1 MSTPDFRSSSG
12 NEAPTTRQALELQM
26 QAVID
31 AFYEEIGGLVTGL
44 LPAGTFDAS
53 SGQFPENSYHGT
65 FYFVSVPGSVD
76 GEVFAVGDWLVPL
89 VDEASTS
96 TFTGQWV
103 RGDYSKIVPP
113 IYRDVLSL
121 RSSQEAAR
129 GAGAIWKTTSGFRYL
144 EVASDAKEVDYHL
157 TTESSAPVKLAY
169 QPDQEVN
176 ILALGSLEDGGDI
189 SRTMRRAAAAFPG
202 KILRLP
208 PGSYSAATPLEL
220 GDLDRSLIRAEGA
233 HIRVEEDI
241 PFVRVAPPEWEAVQ
255 KIAPV
260 EAKDYWGARKTITCQ
275 DGSAYKHGDFVKLV
289 SDDKMA
295 STRPGTWG
303 QDYRMGFMAVVA
315 EIRGNSLILDRPIP
329 PSWGLVRNPSVGRL
343 PRRRLHWKGGVIGY
357 ESGHEARWTGNAM
370 ILYGISDLQIDVE
383 IEHAYNAAIRALGC
397 FEPRITAV
405 GRDLRNDQ
413 DNGQYG
419 YLVSDGGQG
428 ANIKVIA
435 GRNRHA
441 YTTSQAAVEEDSSSL
456 LGYGPACFAQV
467 TGQSHGNTQAGFDT
481 HHGSAWI
488 SFNDCIVS
496 GGADGGGQFV
506 FRGVGHRLVNG
517 RGFNGKNG
525 ILIFSEKGVSSLT
538 RDIDII
544 SSNIDV
550 DDNALRVEHA
560 HANIENC
567 TFRSRKYAN
576 AVSVDRGELK
586 IRGYTKIQPGGPSEK
601 DQRCAIE
608 VINGTLDAR
617 GTEIEVELSEVP
629 RGANNYGVVY
639 VGGGLGSTLTGGTWR
654 VTNDTPLTAFLYSD
668 RFAGRHKIGG
678 GDLKIITERNDIY
691 PDGTMMEIGAFRSGF
706 TASWKWRSEAGGA
719 SSGYIHSF
727 VGTHGFSPQWFN
739 RGDAT
744 VCWSVSSDGQY
755 ELGALP
761 YGTFVGQ
768 QLIIACDS
776 GKLTLKHGTEFNSQ
790 LGGTDIVLTQGTG
803 LSLLWNGSVWLR
815 VAM

>member
-12 NEAPTTRQALELQM
+12 NEAPTTRQALEAQM
-26 QAVID
+26 QSVID

-44 LPAGTFDAS
+44 LPTGTFDAS
-53 SGQFPENSYHGT
+53 SGQFPESSYHGT
-65 FYFVSVPGSVD
+65 FYFVSVPGTVD
-76 GEVFAVGDWLVPL
+76 GEAFAVGDWLVPL
-89 VDEASTS
+89 VDEASTT
-96 TFTGQWV
+96 TFAGQWV
-103 RGDYSKIVPP
+103 RGDYSKIMPP
-113 IYRDVLSL
+113 VYRDVLSL
-121 RSSQEAAR
+121 SSSQEAAR
-129 GAGAIWKTTSGFRYL
+129 GPGAIWKTMNGFRYL
-144 EVASDAKEVDYHL
+144 EVASDAPEVDYHL
-157 TTESSAPVKLAY
+157 TTAPPAPVKLAY

-176 ILALGSLEDGGDI
+176 ILALRSLEDGGDI

-208 PGSYSAATPLEL
+208 PGPYSAATPLEL

-241 PFVRVAPPEWEAVQ
+241 PFVRVAPPEWEALQ

-260 EAKDYWGARKTITCQ
+260 EAKGYWGARKTITCQ
-275 DGSAYKHGDFVKLV
+275 DGSAYKPGDLVKLV

-295 STRPGTWG
+295 STRPGTRG
-303 QDYRMGFMAVVA
+303 EDYRMGFMAVVA
-315 EIRGNSLILDRPIP
+315 EIRGNSLIFDRPLP
-329 PSWGLVRNPSVGRL
+329 PSWGLIRNPRVGRL

-357 ESGHEARWTGNAM
+357 ESGHEKRWTGHAM
-370 ILYGISDLQIDVE
+370 ILHGISDLQVEVE
-383 IEHAYNAAIRALGC
+383 IEHAYNAAVRALGC

-419 YLVSDGGQG
+419 YLVSDGSQG
-428 ANIKVIA
+428 ANIKVMA
-435 GRNRHA
+435 GMNRHA
-441 YTTSQAAVEEDSSSL
+441 YTTSQAAVEENSSSL
-456 LGYGPACFAQV
+456 LGYGPACLAQV

-496 GGADGGGQFV
+496 GGTDGGGQFV

-525 ILIFSEKGVSSLT
+525 ILIFSEKGVSSPT
-538 RDIDII
+538 RDINII

-576 AVSVDRGELK
+576 AVSIELGHLK
-586 IRGYTKIQPGGPSEK
+586 IRGHTKIQPGGPSKK
-601 DQRCAIE
+601 DRRRTID

-617 GTEIEVELSEVP
+617 GAEIEVELSEVP
-629 RGANNYGVVY
+629 RDAKNYGVVY
-639 VGGGLGSTLTGGTWR
+639 VGGSFGSTLTGGTWR
-654 VTNDTPLTAFLYSD
+654 MINDTPLTAFLYSD
-668 RFAGRHKIGG
+668 RFTESHRIGG
-678 GDLKIITERNDIY
+678 GGLKLITERNDIY
-691 PDGTMMEIGAFRSGF
+691 PDGTIMELGSSRSGF
-706 TASWKWRSEAGGA
+706 TAAWKWRSEEGGA

-727 VGTHGFSPQWFN
+727 VGTHGFSPQWLN

-744 VCWSVSSDGQY
+744 VFWSLSSDGQY

-761 YGTFVGQ
+761 HGTFVGQ
-768 QLIIACDS
+768 KLMIACDS
-776 GKLTLKHGTEFNSQ
+776 GELTLKNGAAFNSK
-790 LGGTDIVLTQGTG
+790 LGGNHIVFSQGTG
-803 LSLLWNGSVWLR
+803 ISLVWNGSVWLR